1 MNQLLDIS
9 AELECDRRLDPRT
22 KKYLQAIIQ
31 AIGCLSIKCDVEPP
45 SPVESVESHSPVE
58 AEVASSPAPP
68 EVQEEV
74 SSSIDIPPVESAPVA
89 EVPPV
94 PEPLPVEEPPVVPEP
109 QVSQPSGGRFGRRA

>member
-58 AEVASSPAPP
+58 SSSP
-68 EVQEEV
+68 EEV
-74 SSSIDIPPVESAPVA
+74 SSSIDIPPVESAPVV